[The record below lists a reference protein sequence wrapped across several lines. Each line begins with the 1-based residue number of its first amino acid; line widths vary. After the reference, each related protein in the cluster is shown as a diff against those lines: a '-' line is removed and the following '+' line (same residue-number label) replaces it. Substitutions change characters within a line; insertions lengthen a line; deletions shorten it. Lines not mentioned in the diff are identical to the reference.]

1 MNTPRSISAGSIP
14 TASPTWLE
22 GGRIPC
28 LDGLRALAILL
39 VLYAHGHFPGDHLL
53 PLRTLKGRCGF
64 LGVQIFFVLSGFLIT
79 TLMLRE
85 VRRTGRLHLGRFYLR
100 RALRIVPAY
109 AAYLVLLAILDASG
123 AAHLDSHQW
132 LAAGTYTVNFLP
144 ALPHPMSHLWSLCVE
159 EHFYLLWP
167 LMIAVLPLDWCR
179 RAVPACMAAAFL
191 LRWGLLLISPNAP
204 IDLLTFTRIDDIA
217 VGCGIAFLAHEP
229 VWRCWMDRFV
239 ASRRQLVLL
248 LLVFAL
254 AQVCFSRMFGARLF
268 PLVVLPL
275 AVALANSVNALTIAA
290 LMWAVLARP
299 SSMLGRLLNHRAA
312 VGLGVISYS
321 VYLWHQ
327 PLCGVGGPAWLCSF
341 PQNLVFIL
349 LAATLSYRWIESP
362 FLAWKDRLASA
373 RRTGASI
380 PLGDGPPRL
389 GAPRPSAA
397 FRGVTARRCLQT
409 PPYQPEEMP
418 TANDPR

>member
-1 MNTPRSISAGSIP
+1 MNTTRSTSAGSIP

-39 VLYAHGHFPGDHLL
+39 VIYAHGHFPGDHLL

-109 AAYLVLLAILDASG
+109 AAYLVLLAILDAGG
-123 AAHLDSHQW
+123 AVPLDNHQW

-144 ALPHPMSHLWSLCVE
+144 ALPYHMSHLWSLCVE

-179 RAVPACMAAAFL
+179 RAVPACLAAAFA
-191 LRWGLLLISPNAP
+191 LRWALLLISPSAP

-239 ASRRQLVLL
+239 TSRRRLVLL
-248 LLVFAL
+248 VLVFAL
-254 AQVCFSRMFGARLF
+254 AQVCFSR
-268 PLVVLPL
+268 
-275 AVALANSVNALTIAA
+275 
-290 LMWAVLARP
+290 
-299 SSMLGRLLNHRAA
+299 
-312 VGLGVISYS
+312 
-321 VYLWHQ
+321 
-327 PLCGVGGPAWLCSF
+327 
-341 PQNLVFIL
+341 
-349 LAATLSYRWIESP
+349 
-362 FLAWKDRLASA
+362 SA
-373 RRTGASI
+373 RRLAVSAGCA
-380 PLGDGPPRL
+380 
-389 GAPRPSAA
+389 APR
-397 FRGVTARRCLQT
+397 RGLGQ
-409 PPYQPEEMP
+409 
-418 TANDPR
+418 